1 MTDRYV
7 IGLDY
12 GTDSV
17 RALVV
22 NAANGQTI
30 ATSVYEYPRW
40 KRGLY
45 CDPAASRFRQ
55 HPLDYLDGLEH
66 TIRAA
71 LDQVTPEVRQQVVGI
86 SVDTTGST
94 PGPVDRSGM
103 PLALRPE
110 FADNPN
116 AMFIL
121 WKDHTANQ
129 EAEEINQ
136 LAHHWDEDYTKYVGG
151 IYSSEWFWAKILRT
165 LRTDEAVRETAFSWV
180 EHCDWIPAVLTG
192 QNDPL
197 TLKRSRCAAGHKA
210 MWHEEFDGLP
220 ADDFL
225 TRLDPLLHGL
235 RDHLFRQTFT
245 ADEPM
250 GTLTP
255 EWADRLGL
263 SGNVVVGVGAFDAH
277 MGAVGADITPYTF
290 VRVMGTST
298 CDMLVAPTD
307 EIGHRLIRGICGQVD
322 GSILPGM
329 LGMEAGQSAFG
340 DVYAWFAR
348 LLLEPVHAL
357 VADEKLREDLTQQL
371 IPWLSE
377 QASQLPVTP
386 DDAVALDWFNGRRT
400 PDANHRLK
408 GLISGLNLGSGAPA
422 VFKALVEATA
432 FGARAIVE
440 RFEQEGVPIKAVTG
454 IGGVAKKSPF
464 VMQTLADVLNR
475 PISIATADQACA
487 LGAAMYA
494 SVVAGVHA
502 TIGEAQQAM
511 SSGFDTVYQ
520 PNPDRVLIYNS
531 LFDRYVALG
540 GFIETGQH
548 TSSPLTQT
556 TA

>member
-17 RALVV
+17 RTLVV

-66 TIRAA
+66 TIRHA
-71 LDQVTPEVRQQVVGI
+71 LDQVTPDVRQQVVGI

-94 PGPVDRSGM
+94 PGPVDRAGM

-165 LRTDEAVRETAFSWV
+165 LRTDEAVREAAFSWI

-235 RDHLFRQTFT
+235 RDRLFRQTFT

-263 SGNVVVGVGAFDAH
+263 SGSVVVGVGAFDAH

-357 VADEKLREDLTQQL
+357 VADEKLKEDLTQQL

-377 QASQLPVTP
+377 QAGQLPVTP